1 MRTYINDDAFSRGEY
16 MKRIATVI
24 CAYALTLGA
33 VYAQQSKAKVLN
45 TLPVDSMIEQ
55 AVGMAPLEAKYFMI
69 VKKEVIPYP
78 ASWASLTAA
87 EKQLKLFNILNRLST
102 QSGISFKYKASGIVT
117 KEIITDSYYTNS
129 FGESEHEAE
138 HENDDNSKQ
147 AEAQEKQNK
156 KHHEKEN
163 SNDETKHNGEEE
175 QQIPDPVCTELP
187 DRVERLAE
195 QDDSLFGD
203 QAYRHIFTNTEN
215 ETLLTAT
222 NFKSLKYFGMFTCAK
237 KYEYTMYTSVMQSA
251 DGIVLSSV
259 TTVNNHDSK
268 KRILF
273 WNVDL
278 ADAFSRRTDAL
289 FTWYKNQLS
298 LEK

>member
-1 MRTYINDDAFSRGEY
+1 
-16 MKRIATVI
+16 MKRIVTVI
-24 CAYALTLGA
+24 CAYALTLA
-33 VYAQQSKAKVLN
+33 ALHAQQSKPKVLN

-55 AVGMAPLEAKYFMI
+55 AVGMAPLAEKNFMI

-78 ASWASLTAA
+78 ASWASLTPA
-87 EKQLKLFNILNRLST
+87 EKQLKLFNILSRIST

-138 HENDDNSKQ
+138 HEND
-147 AEAQEKQNK
+147 
-156 KHHEKEN
+156 
-163 SNDETKHNGEEE
+163 ETEHDGEEE

-187 DRVERLAE
+187 NRVERLAE

-222 NFKSLKYFGMFTCAK
+222 NFMPLKYFGMFTCAK
-237 KYEYTMYTSVMQSA
+237 KNEYTVYTSVMQSV

>member
-1 MRTYINDDAFSRGEY
+1 
-16 MKRIATVI
+16 MKRITTVI
-24 CAYALTLGA
+24 CAYALTLA
-33 VYAQQSKAKVLN
+33 ALHAQQSKPKVLN

-55 AVGMAPLEAKYFMI
+55 AVGMAPLDAKNFMI
-69 VKKEVIPYP
+69 VKKDVIPYP
-78 ASWASLTAA
+78 ASWASLTPA
-87 EKQLKLFNILNRLST
+87 EKQLKLFNILSRIST
-102 QSGISFKYKASGIVT
+102 QSGISFKYKESGLMT
-117 KEIITDSYYTNS
+117 NEIITDSYYTNS
-129 FGESEHEAE
+129 FGESENETENAKNGHAKRTEAV
-138 HENDDNSKQ
+138 
-147 AEAQEKQNK
+147 EKQNK
-156 KHHEKEN
+156 NHHEEDYE
-163 SNDETKHNGEEE
+163 DETEDDSEEE
-175 QQIPDPVCTELP
+175 QQLADPVYTALP
-187 DRVERLAE
+187 ERVERFAE
-195 QDDSLFGD
+195 QDDTLFGD

-237 KYEYTMYTSVMQSA
+237 KNEYTVYTSVMQSA
-251 DGIVLSSV
+251 EGIVLSSV

>member
-1 MRTYINDDAFSRGEY
+1 
-16 MKRIATVI
+16 MKRITTVI
-24 CAYALTLGA
+24 CAYALTLA
-33 VYAQQSKAKVLN
+33 ALHAQQSKPKVLN

-55 AVGMAPLEAKYFMI
+55 AVGMAPLDAKNFMI
-69 VKKEVIPYP
+69 VKKDVIPYP
-78 ASWASLTAA
+78 ASWASLTPA
-87 EKQLKLFNILNRLST
+87 EKQLKLFNILSRIST
-102 QSGISFKYKASGIVT
+102 QSGISFKYKESGLMT
-117 KEIITDSYYTNS
+117 NEIISDSYYTNS
-129 FGESEHEAE
+129 FGESENETENAKNGHAKRTEAV
-138 HENDDNSKQ
+138 
-147 AEAQEKQNK
+147 EKQNK
-156 KHHEKEN
+156 NHHEEDYE
-163 SNDETKHNGEEE
+163 DETEDDSEEE
-175 QQIPDPVCTELP
+175 QQLADPVYTALP
-187 DRVERLAE
+187 ERVERFAE
-195 QDDSLFGD
+195 QDDTLFGD

-237 KYEYTMYTSVMQSA
+237 KNEYTVYTSVMQSA
-251 DGIVLSSV
+251 EGIVLSSV

>member
-1 MRTYINDDAFSRGEY
+1 
-16 MKRIATVI
+16 MKRITTVI
-24 CAYALTLGA
+24 CAYALTLA
-33 VYAQQSKAKVLN
+33 ALHAQQSKPKVLN

-55 AVGMAPLEAKYFMI
+55 AVGMAPLDAKNFMI
-69 VKKEVIPYP
+69 VKKDVIPYP
-78 ASWASLTAA
+78 ASWASLTPA
-87 EKQLKLFNILNRLST
+87 EKQLKLFNILSRIST
-102 QSGISFKYKASGIVT
+102 QSGISFKYKESGLMT
-117 KEIITDSYYTNS
+117 NEIITDSYYTNS
-129 FGESEHEAE
+129 FGESENETENAKNGHAKRTEAV
-138 HENDDNSKQ
+138 
-147 AEAQEKQNK
+147 EKQNK
-156 KHHEKEN
+156 NHHEEDYE
-163 SNDETKHNGEEE
+163 DETEDDSEEE
-175 QQIPDPVCTELP
+175 QQLADPVCTALP
-187 DRVERLAE
+187 ERVERFAE
-195 QDDSLFGD
+195 QDDTLFGD

-237 KYEYTMYTSVMQSA
+237 KNEYTVYTSVMQSA
-251 DGIVLSSV
+251 EGIVLSSV

-268 KRILF
+268 KQILF